1 MEIADADSEGVGRV
15 VVTDLGN
22 YLMPLIRYDHGD
34 LARLSNGSCRC
45 GRSFRGL
52 DALHGRRDDALI
64 AADGRYVP
72 TASVMAACDALLT
85 DERSGMNEYRL
96 IQCSANQIEL
106 HYVRS
111 PGSGTDSAL
120 RLRLSKTGC
129 LISLVIVLSFRLS
142 ATTHYRHSRAINAG
156 YCSGRGMD
164 ADEHV
169 FMHGI
174 CAATRTDGNGCV
186 FARSGTQVDRR
197 KVRRR
202 HRGRIAS
209 RSGRHLLA
217 RGQCYR
223 LRSRWTG
230 VHRCWLPRPHA
241 CASSHCI
248 AWNWHPFLHRRSC
261 NQKAEYRSL
270 QYSARQ
276 CRQCCGV
283 RTRHHHRQCCG
294 CRRQCGR
301 RADRELLAA
310 DAVES
315 CKTGESAS
323 SSRAH
328 RTGTDWPSSCIG
340 AREIV
345 YASRTR
351 KPALEREYGVRS
363 ISVRAMVAE
372 CDVVSI
378 HVGYSQETHHM
389 FDATMFAACRPDLRL
404 HCFSNPRTI
413 DPKAARCA
421 LEKGHVGHIYM
432 DGYYR
437 EWTYNVGK
445 EQDSEGLLTL
455 PYSKFTATSHLAAQS
470 IDAINRQ
477 LTMALRQ
484 LIGDLQ
490 NE

>member
-1 MEIADADSEGVGRV
+1 
-15 VVTDLGN
+15 
-22 YLMPLIRYDHGD
+22 
-34 LARLSNGSCRC
+34 
-45 GRSFRGL
+45 
-52 DALHGRRDDALI
+52 
-64 AADGRYVP
+64 
-72 TASVMAACDALLT
+72 
-85 DERSGMNEYRL
+85 
-96 IQCSANQIEL
+96 
-106 HYVRS
+106 
-111 PGSGTDSAL
+111 
-120 RLRLSKTGC
+120 
-129 LISLVIVLSFRLS
+129 
-142 ATTHYRHSRAINAG
+142 
-156 YCSGRGMD
+156 MD

-310 DAVES
+310 DAVE
-315 CKTGESAS
+315 KAARPANRHR
-323 SSRAH
+323 RAGH
-328 RTGTDWPSSCIG
+328 IGQALIGRLVALG

-404 HCFSNPRTI
+404 HCFSNPEPLIR
-413 DPKAARCA
+413 KRHAARWKRGMWA
-421 LEKGHVGHIYM
+421 ISIWMGTIGN
-432 DGYYR
+432 GR
-437 EWTYNVGK
+437 TT
-445 EQDSEGLLTL
+445 SERTG
-455 PYSKFTATSHLAAQS
+455 
-470 IDAINRQ
+470 
-477 LTMALRQ
+477 
-484 LIGDLQ
+484 
-490 NE
+490 

>member
-1 MEIADADSEGVGRV
+1 MDLEQVDGLVAHWRKLRPRVLTTLPSYLPMLASIGSLRRYGIEAITTNSEMSSREERSRYSQLFDVPVLDEYSSEEIGFMATECLDGRHHVVEDGVYMEIADADSEGVGRV

-310 DAVES
+310 DAVE
-315 CKTGESAS
+315 
-323 SSRAH
+323 
-328 RTGTDWPSSCIG
+328 
-340 AREIV
+340 
-345 YASRTR
+345 
-351 KPALEREYGVRS
+351 
-363 ISVRAMVAE
+363 
-372 CDVVSI
+372 
-378 HVGYSQETHHM
+378 
-389 FDATMFAACRPDLRL
+389 
-404 HCFSNPRTI
+404 
-413 DPKAARCA
+413 KAARPA
-421 LEKGHVGHIYM
+421 NRHRRPG
-432 DGYYR
+432 
-437 EWTYNVGK
+437 
-445 EQDSEGLLTL
+445 
-455 PYSKFTATSHLAAQS
+455 TSDRH
-470 IDAINRQ
+470 
-477 LTMALRQ
+477 
-484 LIGDLQ
+484 
-490 NE
+490 